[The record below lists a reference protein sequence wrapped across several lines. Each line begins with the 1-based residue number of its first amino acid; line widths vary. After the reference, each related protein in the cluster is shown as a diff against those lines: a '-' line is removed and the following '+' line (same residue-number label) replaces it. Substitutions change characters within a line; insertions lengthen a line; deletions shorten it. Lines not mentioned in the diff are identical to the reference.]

1 VNALTGHLGTKTHF
15 SGYRVNQE
23 LTQAERLSRCFAV
36 QQYNLR
42 MEDLVNDISLGFLLL
57 ALVTL
62 ALIFRDAFRHL
73 NADDQTTFRRWMG
86 RKLSLRTRAIDNV
99 WKEHTRCF
107 PNSRKRFLFALF
119 LVAFVVVGVGYQ
131 LWRIVGYR

>member
-1 VNALTGHLGTKTHF
+1 
-15 SGYRVNQE
+15 
-23 LTQAERLSRCFAV
+23 
-36 QQYNLR
+36 
-42 MEDLVNDISLGFLLL
+42 MEDLVNDISLGFFLL

-99 WKEHTRCF
+99 WKEHARCF
-107 PNSRKRFLFALF
+107 PNSRKRFLFVFF

-131 LWRIVGYR
+131 LWRIVGFDRLAG

>member
-1 VNALTGHLGTKTHF
+1 
-15 SGYRVNQE
+15 
-23 LTQAERLSRCFAV
+23 LTQVERLSRCFAV
-36 QQYNLR
+36 EQYNLK
-42 MEDLVNDISLGFLLL
+42 MNDLVNGTSLGFLLL

-73 NADDQTTFRRWMG
+73 DVDDQTTFRRWMS

-99 WKEHTRCF
+99 WKEHARCL
-107 PNSRKRFLFALF
+107 PNSRKRFLFVFF
-119 LVAFVVVGVGYQ
+119 LAAFVVVGVSYQ